1 MNPASRYSRVA
12 GFQCHFTYKFS
23 KYQAA
28 NVLGRCE
35 SWSEFGRFGVHELVQ
50 TMLNF
55 PKTLFN
61 LSIEYQQDIL
71 NVYHM
76 CKLDLVPT
84 SDPNA
89 AHTEW
94 SNLFLAARKLLHRAP
109 PIRDHEQR
117 SSQAAM
123 RMRACC
129 VSSASGNCRMYL
141 P

>member
-1 MNPASRYSRVA
+1 M
-12 GFQCHFTYKFS
+12 
-23 KYQAA
+23 
-28 NVLGRCE
+28 
-35 SWSEFGRFGVHELVQ
+35 Q

-123 RMRACC
+123 RMRCLGLGKSVAPRL
-129 VSSASGNCRMYL
+129 SAERGIGALLDGL